1 MVENPVNIE
10 VLTSELVR
18 RMNEDTRRIR
28 LLEQRMDR
36 VDNTVSGLGDN
47 VLAQLDNLKFSI
59 EKLNSEALRIGERI
73 SGMENEINKL
83 KKDLDKTATKIEMKQ
98 IETFID
104 VVNPIT
110 SKFVTKDEMER
121 VLEEMATRPKKA

>member
-1 MVENPVNIE
+1 MVEKAVNIE

-18 RMNEDTRRIR
+18 RMNEDGRRIR

-36 VDNTVSGLGDN
+36 IDNTVSGLEDN

-59 EKLNSEALRIGERI
+59 EKLNSEILRIGERMT
-73 SGMENEINKL
+73 GMENETNKL
-83 KKDLDKTATKIEMKQ
+83 KKDLDKTATKTEIKQ

-121 VLEEMATRPKKA
+121 MLEEMATKPKKA

>member
-1 MVENPVNIE
+1 MVEKAVSIE
-10 VLTSELVR
+10 VLTSELVK
-18 RMNEDTRRIR
+18 RMNEDSRRIR

-36 VDNTVSGLGDN
+36 IDNTVSGLEDN
-47 VLAQLDNLKFSI
+47 ILAQLDNLKFSI
-59 EKLNSEALRIGERI
+59 EKLNSEILRIGERI
-73 SGMENEINKL
+73 TGMENEMNKL
-83 KKDLDKTATKIEMKQ
+83 KKDLDKTATKTEIKQ

-121 VLEEMATRPKKA
+121 VLEEMTTKPKKA

>member
-1 MVENPVNIE
+1 MVEKPVNIE

-18 RMNEDTRRIR
+18 RMNDDTRRIR

-36 VDNTVSGLGDN
+36 IDNTVSGLEDN

-59 EKLNSEALRIGERI
+59 EKLNSEVLRIGERI
-73 SGMENEINKL
+73 TGIENEMNKV
-83 KKDLDKTATKIEMKQ
+83 KKDLDKTATKTEMKQ

-110 SKFVTKDEMER
+110 SKFVTKDEMGR
-121 VLEEMATRPKKA
+121 MLEEMATKPKKA

>member
-1 MVENPVNIE
+1 MVEKPVNIE

-36 VDNTVSGLGDN
+36 IDNTVSGLEDN

-59 EKLNSEALRIGERI
+59 EKLNSEILRIGERMT
-73 SGMENEINKL
+73 GMENETNRL
-83 KKDLDKTATKIEMKQ
+83 KKDLDKTATKTEMKQ

-121 VLEEMATRPKKA
+121 MLEEMATKPKKA

>member
-1 MVENPVNIE
+1 MAEKPVDMG

-18 RMNEDTRRIR
+18 RMNEDNRRIR

-36 VDNTVSGLGDN
+36 IDNTVSGLEDN
-47 VLAQLDNLKFSI
+47 VLAQLDDLKFSI
-59 EKLNSEALRIGERI
+59 EKLNSEFLRIGERI
-73 SGMENEINKL
+73 TGMENKINKL
-83 KKDLDKTATKIEMKQ
+83 EKDLDKAATKTEMKQ

-110 SKFVTKDEMER
+110 SRFVTKDEMGR
-121 VLEEMATRPKKA
+121 ALEEIVTRAKKA

>member
-1 MVENPVNIE
+1 
-10 VLTSELVR
+10 
-18 RMNEDTRRIR
+18 
-28 LLEQRMDR
+28 MDR

>member
-1 MVENPVNIE
+1 MAEKPVDIGAF
-10 VLTSELVR
+10 TSELVR
-18 RMNEDTRRIR
+18 RMNEDSRRIR
-28 LLEQRMDR
+28 LLEQKMDR
-36 VDNTVSGLGDN
+36 IDNAVSGLGDN

-59 EKLNSEALRIGERI
+59 EKLNSEIQRIGERI
-73 SGMENEINKL
+73 TGMENEMNKV
-83 KKDLDKTATKIEMKQ
+83 KKDLDKTATKTEIKQ

-121 VLEEMATRPKKA
+121 MLEETAMRAKKA